1 LEKIKF
7 QYSDNNIAMLSNTIS
22 KDELMIDL
30 KVLIRRYTET
40 SFNVFALLK
49 TNIESSKYN
58 KLENYFSATLNELRK
73 LLNESMESSKIIPL
87 ETKINRLVKEI
98 VLQSI
103 LASVKF
109 EIINEMKLAVVD
121 LVNFLKQLKK

>member
-1 LEKIKF
+1 
-7 QYSDNNIAMLSNTIS
+7 MLSNTIS

-58 KLENYFSATLNELRK
+58 KLENYFSSTLNELRK